1 MNRSPR
7 SDTVQTGARRRR
19 VLRRGLAALM
29 LACAG
34 CAAPPAVHLHTLMPA
49 ERPTPREGV
58 TLDGHGPAIVL
69 EAIGVPTQD
78 DQPQWL
84 IRLPDETLARLEQE
98 RWASPLS
105 DELHQALL
113 ELLTLRFGAVE
124 TRSAAPDLPTWRIRV
139 EITRFDSMPGVA
151 RLESAWSLTPRG
163 AAASALRCRSYFSE
177 TAAAGMPALA
187 EAHRRNVA
195 RLGTAIGEQLLALQ
209 RGESG
214 HCPS

>member
-1 MNRSPR
+1 MNRPSR
-7 SDTVQTGARRRR
+7 IDTGQTGARRRALQR
-19 VLRRGLAALM
+19 ALAALA

-34 CAAPPAVHLHTLMPA
+34 CAAPPVVHLHTLMPLD
-49 ERPTPREGV
+49 RPTPREGV
-58 TLDGHGPAIVL
+58 TLDERGPAIVL
-69 EAIGVPTQD
+69 DPIGVPTQD

-84 IRLPDETLARLEQE
+84 IRLPDDTLVRLEQD

-124 TRSAAPDLPTWRIRV
+124 SRSTAPDLPAWRIRV
-139 EITRFDSMPGVA
+139 EVTRFDSMPGAA
-151 RLESAWSLTPRG
+151 RLESTWSLTPRG
-163 AAASALRCRSYFSE
+163 ATASALRCRSYFSE

-195 RLGTAIGEQLLALQ
+195 HLGTAIGDQLLALQ

-214 HCPS
+214 RCPS